1 MVFKDCVTVAKQI
14 IYRLFMLK
22 LARHYI
28 LPKHL
33 VGREIVIIN
42 YVEKL
47 GVVGYKI
54 RKSILVLCFLWFTL
68 DYYVY
73 NALKLKVDFRNIH
86 SIHSFPSKK

>member
-1 MVFKDCVTVAKQI
+1 MDFWVKNQQFCRENSNDTFLMIFKHCVTVAKHI

-42 YVEKL
+42 YVD
-47 GVVGYKI
+47 
-54 RKSILVLCFLWFTL
+54 
-68 DYYVY
+68 DYV
-73 NALKLKVDFRNIH
+73 
-86 SIHSFPSKK
+86 